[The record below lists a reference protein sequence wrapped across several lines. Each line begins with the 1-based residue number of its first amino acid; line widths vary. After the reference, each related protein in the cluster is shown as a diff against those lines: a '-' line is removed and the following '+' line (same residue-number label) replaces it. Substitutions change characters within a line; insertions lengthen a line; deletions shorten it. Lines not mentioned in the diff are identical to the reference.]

1 MGNQKSTSLK
11 LKQDNSTNSSSN
23 NDISNAFQIIS
34 ENNSVINFNQFNTKV
49 GEKLSKSLWNSL
61 QNNSDV
67 INKEQFEQ
75 LAQQLSRIST
85 FGLIKILMP
94 VKNLFEICI
103 ESSNIQLNENDQF
116 FVNSFSEQ
124 MSSKSNDIN
133 KINSWIEENC
143 PRLLEPVFNKINE
156 IFFGKENVILNNPKS
171 EILSSVQMF
180 VLRQSLPITIFWPK
194 PTSFDSKE
202 DWTYLYSSVQNGLSV
217 NRFEANVFD
226 YRGPTISIFHLIN
239 GQLFAL
245 VVDEELRHS
254 CKFYG
259 NFKNRSSKLGLYFG
273 TFSEFSIDGD
283 FNCVQQI
290 EVWGCAGIEVLSDQ
304 KKIKY
309 RQKMQTERNAKVPLP
324 GNWEDNPDK
333 SILEMGGIKFSN
345 ERRDYQIKTVMIP
358 QPNLNFKRESNA
370 QHSTLSTLQKVVR
383 YAEKDD
389 FLLYLTAAFGIIMP
403 GIMYFFYRY
412 VHNRYQNGRK
422 NNKLNNKDCERITTI
437 FYCGDCSETREIAYE
452 LTENL
457 DFDPFVAKLGA
468 LELEKA
474 RNSKA
479 LHIYILNNNI
489 LTNVGKSSR
498 FSEFLDWLD
507 ELKYERRER
516 SYLRHTHFAIIYISK
531 KCETEN
537 EQNLDKHSIISFEK
551 RLLSLESRP
560 LSETIIFE
568 GKKQLNREFY
578 NKLND
583 LLRRFNYGEFD
594 ELNGESDVYSESER
608 CE

>member
-1 MGNQKSTSLK
+1 MGNHKSTSLQ
-11 LKQDNSTNSSSN
+11 LKQDNSTNSSFN

-34 ENNSVINFNQFNTKV
+34 ENNAVINFNQFNTKV

-75 LAQQLSRIST
+75 LAHQLSRIST

-94 VKNLFEICI
+94 VKNLFEICV

-116 FVNSFSEQ
+116 FINSFSEQ
-124 MSSKSNDIN
+124 MTSKGNDIN

-194 PTSFDSKE
+194 PTSIDSKE

-245 VVDEELRHS
+245 VVDEELRNS
-254 CKFYG
+254 CKPYG
-259 NFKNRSSKLGLYFG
+259 GPHCVLFKFFPEFKRIDMTSPALYCNFKNRSSKLGLYFG

-324 GNWEDNPDK
+324 GNWEENPDK

-345 ERRDYQIKTVMIP
+345 ERRDYQV
-358 QPNLNFKRESNA
+358 QQNNES
-370 QHSTLSTLQKVVR
+370 K
-383 YAEKDD
+383 
-389 FLLYLTAAFGIIMP
+389 
-403 GIMYFFYRY
+403 
-412 VHNRYQNGRK
+412 
-422 NNKLNNKDCERITTI
+422 
-437 FYCGDCSETREIAYE
+437 
-452 LTENL
+452 
-457 DFDPFVAKLGA
+457 
-468 LELEKA
+468 
-474 RNSKA
+474 
-479 LHIYILNNNI
+479 
-489 LTNVGKSSR
+489 
-498 FSEFLDWLD
+498 
-507 ELKYERRER
+507 
-516 SYLRHTHFAIIYISK
+516 
-531 KCETEN
+531 
-537 EQNLDKHSIISFEK
+537 
-551 RLLSLESRP
+551 
-560 LSETIIFE
+560 
-568 GKKQLNREFY
+568 
-578 NKLND
+578 
-583 LLRRFNYGEFD
+583 
-594 ELNGESDVYSESER
+594 
-608 CE
+608 